1 MKRKIL
7 IVDDEP
13 QIVRLLAL
21 RLKAKNFDVISA
33 YDGYQCVQTAK
44 LELPDLILLD
54 IKMPLGGGIKAFE
67 NLKSITTTKF
77 IPVIFITAYPSAE
90 VKKLVMDM
98 GAEDFISKP
107 FNSDLLIEKINI
119 ILNDRMDKSNE
130 DVLIGVNEN
139 QNSMKKVSNVT
150 KVS

>member
-7 IVDDEP
+7 VVDDEP

-33 YDGYQCVQTAK
+33 YDGYQCVQVAK

-67 NLKSITTTKF
+67 KLKSLSATCT
-77 IPVIFITAYPSAE
+77 IPVIFITAFPSEE

-98 GAEDFISKP
+98 GAEDFVSKP
-107 FNSDLLIEKINI
+107 FNSDILIEKINT
-119 ILNDRMDKSNE
+119 ILNNRTDKSNNDIHI
-130 DVLIGVNEN
+130 DVDVNQE
-139 QNSMKKVSNVT
+139 SVKSN
-150 KVS
+150 

>member
-7 IVDDEP
+7 VVDDEP
-13 QIVRLLAL
+13 QIVRLLSL

-33 YDGYQCVQTAK
+33 YDGYQCVQVAK

-67 NLKSITTTKF
+67 KLKGIKDTKN
-77 IPVIFITAYPSAE
+77 IPVIFITAFPSAE

-107 FNSDLLIEKINI
+107 FNSDSLIEKIDA
-119 ILNDRMDKSNE
+119 ILNERIVKN
-130 DVLIGVNEN
+130 
-139 QNSMKKVSNVT
+139 
-150 KVS
+150 